1 MARRVSASLAALI
14 FVLSAA
20 IAVAEE
26 KPGGVASQL
35 VVVTATVEKIDL
47 ETREVTLKGGD
58 GRLETV
64 KVGPEARNLGQVKVG
79 DKVTIK
85 YYKALAIAVTPP
97 GGEPSVAEVTD
108 VQRAPLGE
116 KPGGQVTKI
125 VEATVTVEAV
135 DLAKRTVTVKG
146 PKGNVRT
153 FNVGDQVKLDQVKV
167 GDQVVTRY
175 TEAVAISVEK
185 P

>member
-1 MARRVSASLAALI
+1 MTRRLLASLAALI

-20 IAVAEE
+20 IAVADE
-26 KPGGVASQL
+26 KPGGEASQL

-58 GRLETV
+58 GKLETV

-79 DKVTIK
+79 DKVTMK
-85 YYKALAIAVTPP
+85 YYQALAIAVTPP
-97 GGEPSVAEVTD
+97 GNAPSVTEATE

-116 KPGGQVTKI
+116 KPAGQVSKV
-125 VEATVTVEAV
+125 VEATATVEAL
-135 DLAKRTVTVKG
+135 DLLKRTVTLKG

-153 FNVGDQVKLDQVKV
+153 FKVGDQVRLDQVKV

-175 TEAVAISVEK
+175 TEALAISVEK

>member
-1 MARRVSASLAALI
+1 MAAAF
-14 FVLSAA
+14 FVFSAA
-20 IAVAEE
+20 VAVAEE
-26 KPGGVASQL
+26 KPGGEASQL

-47 ETREVTLKGGD
+47 STREVTLKGID
-58 GRLETV
+58 GSLETV
-64 KVGPEARNLGQVKVG
+64 KVGPEARNLDQVKVG
-79 DKVTIK
+79 DKVTMK
-85 YYKALAIAVTPP
+85 YYRALAIAVTSAAN
-97 GGEPSVAEVTD
+97 EPSIAEATD

-116 KPGGQVTKI
+116 KPRGRVTKV
-125 VEATVTVEAV
+125 VEATTTVEAV

-167 GDQVVTRY
+167 GDHVVTRF